1 MPDDESEV
9 PSFSIGQSKRS
20 KQNLS
25 NQLNNHT
32 NEQQQQQPQEQ
43 QQQPASS
50 STSIDCDEEFS

>member
-9 PSFSIGQSKRS
+9 PSFSVDQSKRS

-25 NQLNNHT
+25 NQPNNQI
-32 NEQQQQQPQEQ
+32 NQQQTTTVQT
-43 QQQPASS
+43 S